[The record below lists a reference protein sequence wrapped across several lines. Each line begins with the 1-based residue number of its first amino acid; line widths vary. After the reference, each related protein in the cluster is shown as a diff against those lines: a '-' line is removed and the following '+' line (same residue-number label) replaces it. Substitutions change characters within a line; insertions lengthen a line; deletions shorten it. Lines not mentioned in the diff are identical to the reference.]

1 MRCTRLSESNS
12 RIAMENIS
20 LMAKIRS
27 NILDLLCTG
36 VTFVTDARET
46 GFDRPMYLRTLFGY
60 IALTGISAKARHY
73 ESVDIIGD
81 KVGAEG
87 LDSRGTI
94 NISEQVKR
102 MLGYSRAVPG
112 GVCRGLT
119 LRQMCEPFAEE
130 ARECLTILAS
140 LKVYSRLALKMAKLG
155 QKEPQVMFDFN
166 SGLNL
171 LTLSA
176 TEAAAI
182 QSLNSRLFRTE
193 GAKNVFT
200 AQASVGEQ
208 SVEI

>member
-1 MRCTRLSESNS
+1 
-12 RIAMENIS
+12 MENIS
-20 LMAKIRS
+20 RMAKIRA
-27 NILDLLCTG
+27 NISELLCAG

-46 GFDRPMYLRTLFGY
+46 GFDRPMYFRTLFGY
-60 IALTGISAKARHY
+60 IALTGTSAKAQHY
-73 ESVDIIGD
+73 ENVDIIGD

-87 LDSRGTI
+87 IDSRGTV
-94 NISEQVKR
+94 NISEQVKK
-102 MLGYSRAVPG
+102 MMGYSRAVPS
-112 GVCRGLT
+112 GVCKGLT

-130 ARECLTILAS
+130 ARDCLTILAT
-140 LKVYSRLALKMAKLG
+140 LRVYSRLALKMAKLG

>member
-1 MRCTRLSESNS
+1 
-12 RIAMENIS
+12 MENIS
-20 LMAKIRS
+20 RMAKIRS
-27 NILDLLCTG
+27 NITTLLSAG
-36 VTFVTDARET
+36 VTFVTDAREA
-46 GFDRPMYLRTLFGY
+46 GYDQSMYFRTLFGY
-60 IALTGISAKARHY
+60 IALTGTSAKAQHY
-73 ESVDIIGD
+73 EDVDIIGD
-81 KVGAEG
+81 RVGSQG
-87 LDSRGTI
+87 LDSRGTV
-94 NISEQVKR
+94 NISEQVKK
-102 MLGYSRAVPG
+102 MMAYSRTVPG

-130 ARECLTILAS
+130 ARDCLTILAT
-140 LKVYSRLALKMAKLG
+140 LGVYSRLASKMTKLG